1 LRVFAVLQDFS
12 KFVFFSFVH
21 LRNLRAANVM
31 LLSDEEQIKISN
43 LEINS
48 SSAMLKKNQPKIT
61 EPTGIT

>member
-1 LRVFAVLQDFS
+1 
-12 KFVFFSFVH
+12 
-21 LRNLRAANVM
+21 M